1 MISQFCA
8 TFLKLFEFYFEKG
21 LHSATEG
28 QSPLE
33 PTSSPMST
41 LRPLKTKYVREY
53 CVPAVRGF
61 FRSVSLAHGSS
72 LQDTLRIL
80 TLWFEDGQHQEVY
93 EALAEG
99 IKTVPI
105 ETWLQVLFLLF
116 D

>member
-1 MISQFCA
+1 
-8 TFLKLFEFYFEKG
+8 
-21 LHSATEG
+21 
-28 QSPLE
+28 
-33 PTSSPMST
+33 MST
-41 LRPLKTKYVREY
+41 LRPLQTKYVREY

-80 TLWFEDGQHQEVY
+80 TLWFEEGQHQEVY

-105 ETWLQVLFLLF
+105 ETWLQVILFNYLVLIETIF
-116 D
+116 